1 MARYTDSQCRLCR
14 REGQKLFL
22 KGDRC
27 YSDKCS
33 FAKRPFAPGQHGN
46 AAKGRNQKNY
56 GIQLR
61 EKQKMRRIYGV
72 LEGQFKKYFQ
82 IAEKMPGIVGENFL
96 ATLERRLDN
105 VVFRMGFA
113 SSRNQA
119 RQLVNH
125 GHFMVNGHKV
135 DIPSY
140 LVSVGDVITV
150 CERSQSGAFFKAVK
164 EGAKKTNPAWV
175 AVELEKLEGKVVTM
189 PKREDIDFDIQE
201 NLIVEW
207 YSK

>member
-27 YSDKCS
+27 YTDKCS
-33 FAKRPFAPGQHGN
+33 FTKRPIAPGQHGN
-46 AAKGRNQKNY
+46 AKKSRSNY

-61 EKQKMRRIYGV
+61 EKQKLRRIYGV
-72 LEGQFKKYFQ
+72 LEGQFKKYFS

-96 ATLERRLDN
+96 STLERRLDN
-105 VVFRMGFA
+105 VVYRMGFA

-125 GHFMVNGHKV
+125 GHFTVNGHKV

-140 LVSVGDVITV
+140 LVSVNDVIAV
-150 CERSQSGAFFKAVK
+150 CERSTNSPLFKAVK
-164 EGAKKTNPAWV
+164 EGAKKTTPSWV
-175 AVELEKLEGKVVTM
+175 AVDLDKLEGTVVTM

>member
-33 FAKRPFAPGQHGN
+33 FAKRPTPPGQHG
-46 AAKGRNQKNY
+46 ATAKRGGASNY
-56 GIQLR
+56 GTQLR
-61 EKQKMRRIYGV
+61 EKQKVRRIYGV
-72 LEGQFKKYFQ
+72 LEGQYKRCFAQ
-82 IAEKMPGIVGENFL
+82 AEKMPGMAGENFL
-96 ATLERRLDN
+96 SLLERRLDN

-113 SSRNQA
+113 NSRNQA

-140 LVSVGDVITV
+140 IIAVGDTVSVR
-150 CERSQSGAFFKAVK
+150 ERSESGAFFSS
-164 EGAKKTNPAWV
+164 
-175 AVELEKLEGKVVTM
+175 
-189 PKREDIDFDIQE
+189 I
-201 NLIVEW
+201 
-207 YSK
+207 

>member
-33 FAKRPFAPGQHGN
+33 FAKRPQAPGQHG
-46 AAKGRNQKNY
+46 AAGKPRTNKNY

-72 LEGQFKKYFQ
+72 LEGQFKKYFS

-96 ATLERRLDN
+96 SVLERRLDN

-125 GHFMVNGHKV
+125 GHFTVNGHKV

-140 LVSVGDVITV
+140 LVSVGDVIAV
-150 CERSQSGAFFKAVK
+150 RERSQNSPLFVAVK
-164 EGAKKTNPAWV
+164 EGAKKTLPAWV
-175 AVELEKLEGKVVTM
+175 AVDFDKLSGNVVTM
-189 PKREDIDFDIQE
+189 PKRQDIDFDIQE

>member
-33 FAKRPFAPGQHGN
+33 FSKRPTPPGQHGS
-46 AAKGRNQKNY
+46 AGKRNNKNY
-56 GIQLR
+56 GLQLR

-72 LEGQFKKYFQ
+72 LEGQFQKYFT

-96 ATLERRLDN
+96 SVLERRFDN
-105 VVFRMGFA
+105 VVYRMGFA

-125 GHFMVNGHKV
+125 GHFLINGHKV

-150 CERSQSGAFFKAVK
+150 RERSTNSPLFKAVK
-164 EGAKKTNPAWV
+164 EGAKKTVSSWV
-175 AVELEKLEGKVVTM
+175 TVDLDKLEGNVVTM

>member
-33 FAKRPFAPGQHGN
+33 FSKRPTPPGQHGAN
-46 AAKGRNQKNY
+46 SKPRNQKNY
-56 GIQLR
+56 GMQLR

-72 LEGQFKKYFQ
+72 LESQFAKYFAM
-82 IAEKMPGIVGENFL
+82 AEKMPGIVGDNFIS
-96 ATLERRLDN
+96 TIERRLDN
-105 VVFRMGFA
+105 TVYRMGLA
-113 SSRNQA
+113 DSRSQA

-125 GHFMVNGHKV
+125 GHFLVNGNKV

-140 LVSVGDVITV
+140 LISVNDVISV
-150 CERSQSGAFFKAVK
+150 RERSQSSPLFKAIK
-164 EGAKKTNPAWV
+164 EGSKKTTPAWV
-175 AVELEKLEGKVVTM
+175 SVDVEKLEGKVVAL
-189 PKREDIDFDIQE
+189 PKREDIDYDIQE

>member
-33 FAKRPFAPGQHGN
+33 FSKRPTAPGQHGSSQRP
-46 AAKGRNQKNY
+46 RNQKNY
-56 GIQLR
+56 GVQLR

-72 LEGQFKKYFQ
+72 LEGQFKKYFDM
-82 IAEKMPGIVGENFL
+82 AAKMPGVVGDNFI

-105 VVFRMGFA
+105 TIYRMGLA
-113 SSRNQA
+113 DSRSQA

-140 LVSVGDVITV
+140 LISANDVIAV
-150 CERSQSGAFFKAVK
+150 RERSQSSPLFKALK
-164 EGAKKTNPAWV
+164 EGSKKTTPAWV
-175 AVELEKLEGKVVTM
+175 AVDVEKLEGKVVAL
-189 PKREDIDFDIQE
+189 PKREDIDYDIQE

>member
-33 FAKRPFAPGQHGN
+33 FSKRPTPPGQHGS
-46 AAKGRNQKNY
+46 AGKPRNQKNY
-56 GIQLR
+56 GLQLR

-72 LEGQFKKYFQ
+72 LEGQFRKYFSM
-82 IAEKMPGIVGENFL
+82 AEKMPGIVGDNFL
-96 ATLERRLDN
+96 SVLERRFDN
-105 VVFRMGFA
+105 VIFRIGLA

-125 GHFMVNGHKV
+125 GHFMINGHKV

-150 CERSQSGAFFKAVK
+150 RERSANSPLFKAVK
-164 EGAKKTNPAWV
+164 EGAKKTTPSWV
-175 AVELEKLEGKVVTM
+175 TVDLDKLEGTVVTL

>member
-1 MARYTDSQCRLCR
+1 MARYTDSQCRVCR

-33 FAKRPFAPGQHGN
+33 FAKRPTPPGQHG
-46 AAKGRNQKNY
+46 ATAKRGGASNY
-56 GIQLR
+56 GTQLR
-61 EKQKMRRIYGV
+61 EKQKVRRIYGV
-72 LEGQFKKYFQ
+72 LEGQYKRCFAQ
-82 IAEKMPGIVGENFL
+82 AEKMPGMAGENFL
-96 ATLERRLDN
+96 SLLERRLDN

-113 SSRNQA
+113 NSRNQA

-140 LVSVGDVITV
+140 IIAVGDTVSVR
-150 CERSQSGAFFKAVK
+150 ERSASGAFFTSIK
-164 EGAKKTNPAWV
+164 EGAKKTTPAWV
-175 AVELEKLEGKVVTM
+175 AVDYEKLEGKVVTA
-189 PKREDIDFDIQE
+189 PKREDIDFDVQE

>member
-27 YSDKCS
+27 YTDKCS
-33 FAKRPFAPGQHGN
+33 FTKRPSAPGQHGS
-46 AAKGRNQKNY
+46 AKKPKSNY

-61 EKQKMRRIYGV
+61 EKQKLRRIYGV
-72 LEGQFKKYFQ
+72 LEGQFKKYFS

-96 ATLERRLDN
+96 STLERRLDN
-105 VVFRMGFA
+105 VVYRMGFA

-140 LVSVGDVITV
+140 LVSVNDVIAV
-150 CERSQSGAFFKAVK
+150 CERSTNSPLFKAVK
-164 EGAKKTNPAWV
+164 EGAKKTTPAWV
-175 AVELEKLEGKVVTM
+175 AVDIEKLEGSVVTM